1 MLKYCYFMPLVKCP
15 RCGKEIE
22 WTESEYR
29 PFCSERCKLID
40 LGEWIEG
47 GYSLPDE
54 SSSLGEED
62 LQKIED
68 ALENKEQ
75 S

>member
-1 MLKYCYFMPLVKCP
+1 VLKCCYIMPLVKCP
-15 RCGKEIE
+15 TCRKEIE
-22 WTESEYR
+22 WSESEYR

-54 SSSLGEED
+54 SSPLTEED
-62 LQKIED
+62 LQKIET
-68 ALENKEQ
+68 ALENEEH
-75 S
+75 